1 MTSLFSIASALK
13 QSVVLDEVSD
23 SARLD
28 VEVLLA
34 TVLKKDRSYLY
45 TWPEKL
51 LSECQHA
58 QFVDCLQRRAQGEPI
73 AYITGEKEFWSLSLM
88 VDPSTLIPRPDT
100 EILVETALNIFSS
113 DEPKRQRRVI
123 DLGTGT
129 GAIALALASEKPH
142 WQLVA
147 ADNSPNAC
155 QLAEKNRQRYGYN
168 HVSIVCSDWLVAI
181 DGAKADMIVSNPP
194 YIDENDPHLSEG
206 DVRFEPHSALIANNN
221 GMADI
226 EVIARQAREKLLPN
240 GYVLIEH
247 GYQQADLVT
256 AVLQSCHYHSCFTVQ
271 DMAGH
276 PRITIGQTPCE

>member
-1 MTSLFSIASALK
+1 MAATFTIASALK
-13 QSVVLDEVSD
+13 QSVILDDMSD

-34 TVLKKDRSYLY
+34 HVLEKDRSYLY
-45 TWPEKL
+45 TWPERS
-51 LSECQHA
+51 LSECQHL
-58 QFVDCLQRRAQGEPI
+58 QFSDFLRRRTQGEPI
-73 AYITGEKEFWSLSLM
+73 AYIIGEKEFWSLSLL
-88 VDPSTLIPRPDT
+88 VNPSTLIPRPDT
-100 EILVETALNIFSS
+100 EILVETALNLFIH
-113 DEPKRQRRVI
+113 DEPKQHRRVI

-147 ADNSPNAC
+147 ADNSPHAC
-155 QLAEKNRQRYGYN
+155 ELAEKNRQRYGYN
-168 HVSIVCSDWLVAI
+168 HVSIVCSDWLAAI

-194 YIDENDPHLSEG
+194 YIDKDDPHLCEG
-206 DVRFEPHSALIANNN
+206 DVRFEPHSALIANHK

-226 EVIARQAREKLLPN
+226 EKIVSQAQEKLFPN
-240 GYVLIEH
+240 GYLLIEH
-247 GYQQADLVT
+247 GYQQAEWVT
-256 AVLQSCHYHSCFTVQ
+256 TVLQAHNYHTCFTVR